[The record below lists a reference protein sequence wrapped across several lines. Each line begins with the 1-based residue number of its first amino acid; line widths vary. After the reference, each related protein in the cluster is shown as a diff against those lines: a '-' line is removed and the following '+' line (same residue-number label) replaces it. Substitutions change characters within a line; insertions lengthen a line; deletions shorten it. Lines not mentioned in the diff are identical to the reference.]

1 MEEFEVS
8 TKILIV
14 DDAIFMR
21 VMLRDML
28 EKNGFEVIGEAAD
41 GFEAIDKYK
50 KLNPDVVTMDVT
62 MPQLNGIEALKEIIK
77 FDPSAR
83 IIMCSAMGQQLM
95 VMDSIKAGAKDFIVK
110 PFNQERVIEA
120 VNKIVG

>member
-21 VMLRDML
+21 IMLRDML

-50 KLNPDVVTMDVT
+50 ALNPDIVTMDVT
-62 MPQLNGIEALKEIIK
+62 MPQLNGIDALKEIIK
-77 FDPSAR
+77 YDASAK

-120 VNKIVG
+120 VNKIAG

>member
-1 MEEFEVS
+1 MSIKV
-8 TKILIV
+8 LIV

-21 VMLRDML
+21 IMLRDML
-28 EKNGFEVIGEAAD
+28 EKNGFKVIGEAAD
-41 GFEAIDKYK
+41 GIEAIEKYK
-50 KLNPDVVTMDVT
+50 SLNPDIVTMDVT
-62 MPQLNGIEALKEIIK
+62 MPQLNGIDALKEIIK
-77 FDPSAR
+77 YDASAK

-120 VNKIVG
+120 VNKIAD

>member
-21 VMLRDML
+21 IMLRDML

-50 KLNPDVVTMDVT
+50 ALNPDIVTMDVT
-62 MPQLNGIEALKEIIK
+62 MPQLNGIDALKEIIK
-77 FDPSAR
+77 YDASAK

-110 PFNQERVIEA
+110 PFERDRVIGA
-120 VNKIVG
+120 LQKLIG